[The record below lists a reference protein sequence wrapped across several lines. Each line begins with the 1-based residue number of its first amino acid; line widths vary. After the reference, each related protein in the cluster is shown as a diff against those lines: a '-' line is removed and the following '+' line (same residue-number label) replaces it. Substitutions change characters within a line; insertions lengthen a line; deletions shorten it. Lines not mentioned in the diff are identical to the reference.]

1 MTILQSIRETLEIN
15 DEIFEDPGGL
25 DSGDTPKI
33 DSRWK
38 HREERLSGK
47 MIRDFSEK
55 DGGIS
60 VQARFFFFR
69 RLVTAQEIEKHLPPD
84 LKMKHW
90 AEVPW
95 LLMGG
100 PQWEL
105 LGCWG
110 VFWNPGMLGI

>member
-38 HREERLSGK
+38 WKHCEERLSRK

-60 VQARFFFFR
+60 VQPRFFS
-69 RLVTAQEIEKHLPPD
+69 EIGD
-84 LKMKHW
+84 C
-90 AEVPW
+90 A
-95 LLMGG
+95 GD
-100 PQWEL
+100 
-105 LGCWG
+105 
-110 VFWNPGMLGI
+110 